1 MSINL
6 KKGSKINLSKDC
18 SAGTLKKVDVGL
30 GWDTRTDLDSF
41 AFLINDKNQV
51 EATVCYVNKS
61 KSGVSLNGD
70 NLTGAGDGDD
80 EIISVNFSKVPQNIT
95 CIKFGA
101 NIFAAGLKLFGVK
114 HFSQVKGAY
123 IRLVNK
129 ENNQELCRYNLEQ
142 EGGKFNAFI
151 FAQLYRQSDNTW
163 NFEAIGQGMNG
174 SISTI
179 EQKLML

>member
-18 SAGTLKKVDVGL
+18 NASKLNLLDVGL

-41 AFLINDKNQV
+41 AFLINNKNQIV
-51 EATVCYVNKS
+51 DTICYSNKS
-61 KSGVSLNGD
+61 KKGVSLNGD

-80 EIISVNFSKVPQNIT
+80 EIISVNLNAVPHSIT
-95 CIKFGA
+95 RIKFGA

-129 ENNQELCRYNLEQ
+129 ENNQELCRYNLSED
-142 EGGKFNAFI
+142 GGKFNAFL
-151 FAQLYRQSDNTW
+151 FADLYRESDGTW
-163 NFEAIGQGMNG
+163 NFEAVGQGANG
-174 SISTI
+174 LISAI
-179 EQKLML
+179 AEQL